1 MFKEILKYFAKHD
14 GLVNR
19 FLSVT
24 PGDGYAYFSDTHWL
38 IRIPES
44 DNIYD
49 TAAMMRVLGQA
60 AAPMSAPKF
69 FDIPDESQLLGVADS
84 GIVQELHNGKRRT
97 KIRIFNGTD
106 GSEWWVSEE
115 YYKDFLKPLK
125 YFRVHNKKIYGY
137 NDAGVAVVTVCII
150 IDK

>member
-60 AAPMSAPKF
+60 AAPMSAPTV
-69 FDIPDESQLLGVADS
+69 PLLMPTS
-84 GIVQELHNGKRRT
+84 LWPR
-97 KIRIFNGTD
+97 
-106 GSEWWVSEE
+106 
-115 YYKDFLKPLK
+115 
-125 YFRVHNKKIYGY
+125 
-137 NDAGVAVVTVCII
+137 
-150 IDK
+150 

>member
-97 KIRIFNGTD
+97 KIRKFTD
-106 GSEWWVSEE
+106 ITTPAWPW
-115 YYKDFLKPLK
+115 L
-125 YFRVHNKKIYGY
+125 RC
-137 NDAGVAVVTVCII
+137 A
-150 IDK
+150 

>member
-60 AAPMSAPKF
+60 AAPMSAPKLSL
-69 FDIPDESQLLGVADS
+69 IH
-84 GIVQELHNGKRRT
+84 I
-97 KIRIFNGTD
+97 
-106 GSEWWVSEE
+106 
-115 YYKDFLKPLK
+115 
-125 YFRVHNKKIYGY
+125 
-137 NDAGVAVVTVCII
+137 
-150 IDK
+150 

>member
-49 TAAMMRVLGQA
+49 
-60 AAPMSAPKF
+60 
-69 FDIPDESQLLGVADS
+69 
-84 GIVQELHNGKRRT
+84 
-97 KIRIFNGTD
+97 
-106 GSEWWVSEE
+106 
-115 YYKDFLKPLK
+115 
-125 YFRVHNKKIYGY
+125 
-137 NDAGVAVVTVCII
+137 AGVAVVTVCII